1 MSNNKKAAV
10 DTETILMTLDQLGQT
25 IDIMT
30 TVVGRLRHYVCEQ
43 QKNETAQTLSPEKS
57 TPLKDIEESLKPIS
71 TTLH

>member
-10 DTETILMTLDQLGQT
+10 DTETLLMTLDQLGQT

-30 TVVGRLRHYVCEQ
+30 SVVGRLHNYVAQHHKEPYPSSCP
-43 QKNETAQTLSPEKS
+43 QKNAPS
-57 TPLKDIEESLKPIS
+57 KDIEESFKPIS

>member
-30 TVVGRLRHYVCEQ
+30 SVVDRLHNYVAQHHREPYPSPSLK
-43 QKNETAQTLSPEKS
+43 KNI
-57 TPLKDIEESLKPIS
+57 PLKDIEKSLKPIS